1 MSNNIKY
8 IKEIYVDDYNTFS
21 QVILIDYKV
30 NNITNG
36 LHAKLLRSS
45 VNPNLHLSKTIYI
58 RDEEEEKINE

>member
-8 IKEIYVDDYNTFS
+8 IKEIYIDDYNTLS

-36 LHAKLLRSS
+36 LYAKLLRSS

-58 RDEEEEKINE
+58 RDKEEEK